1 MSRDMGY
8 KMHGLLLASYFGEIL
23 KSFLTWSFLILQ
35 HATIEDLD
43 VSTATSFFGVYDG
56 HGG

>member
-1 MSRDMGY
+1 
-8 KMHGLLLASYFGEIL
+8 MHGLLLASNFGELL
-23 KSFLTWSFLILQ
+23 KACLTYTFLILQ